1 MGARIVGVA
10 NFFENLVS
18 AWDVRERKRSDQAV
32 SSLLAAANGRFD
44 KFIVRALLASVG
56 LFPPGAVV
64 ELSDGRRGVV
74 LESKERD
81 LIRPRVLLVTGE
93 EAEGDAIPAVID
105 LKKAGNVFIRQVFDD
120 YGKMTIPPLRREG
133 RSGVLFRK
141 YHAPSSM
148 G

>member
-1 MGARIVGVA
+1 
-10 NFFENLVS
+10 
-18 AWDVRERKRSDQAV
+18 
-32 SSLLAAANGRFD
+32 
-44 KFIVRALLASVG
+44 
-56 LFPPGAVV
+56 
-64 ELSDGRRGVV
+64 
-74 LESKERD
+74 
-81 LIRPRVLLVTGE
+81 VTGE

-120 YGKMTIPPLRREG
+120 YGKMTIPPLRREE